1 MNKRVDYSPYLKPGE
16 VLEEMDKN
24 LLRKRKFDHE
34 QRMADPGLERLRE
47 QRAEEAEEREAHEK
61 LGLLYFSETTRLHPA
76 ETIQDEIACHRRF
89 LRAFGDQPDVQEH
102 ETLRQLARRTW
113 IRWLRGQA
121 ETGGKA
127 WAAAFNPKTKEFEY
141 HGFHIPNGSEPGYF
155 ESTWRPPADC
165 KNGEEDQPIDWSVLP
180 DWTFRKK
187 IVPEPKPPAPLAPPP
202 TPVTFEV
209 PRFTLGWGYS
219 TVNGPELNALAPVAQ
234 NYLNGGGKT
243 FSSKGI
249 RQ

>member
-1 MNKRVDYSPYLKPGE
+1 MDRKDYKEFLREGE
-16 VLEEMDKN
+16 TLETVLAGT
-24 LLRKRKFDHE
+24 LRKRAFDARQKLTE
-34 QRMADPGLERLRE
+34 KQREAL
-47 QRAEEAEEREAHEK
+47 AEERLEQAEEHEAHER
-61 LGLLYFSETTRLHPA
+61 LGLLYFSEVTRLHPA
-76 ETIQDEIACHRRF
+76 ETLNDEIMCHRRF

-113 IRWLRGQA
+113 VRWLRGQA

-165 KNGEEDQPIDWSVLP
+165 KNGEEDQPIDCSVLP

-219 TVNGPELNALAPVAQ
+219 TVNGPESNALAPEAQ
-234 NYLNGGGKT
+234 NYLNSGGKT